1 MKTSKKKK
9 MSGPS
14 VVGKIVN
21 VTMPFKVRKRIFNEY
36 LADAQDGFVSNI
48 DSYLESKCP
57 EYTAQQRFDIKC
69 FIETNLKVIGK
80 PIPSDHVHI
89 PIKHGH
95 VTWTGKNP
103 PSKEQMEAFEK
114 LADFVFNHPEKLAAG
129 SLKTIPE
136 TIKKVSKKTKIPEIC
151 LSCGQM
157 NSENCDTCQK
167 PYNLE

>member
-14 VVGKIVN
+14 VVGKIA
-21 VTMPFKVRKRIFNEY
+21 FNEGGSPQ
-36 LADAQDGFVSNI
+36 LRHI
-48 DSYLESKCP
+48 
-57 EYTAQQRFDIKC
+57 
-69 FIETNLKVIGK
+69 
-80 PIPSDHVHI
+80 HI

-95 VTWTGKNP
+95 LTWTSKNP
-103 PSKEQMEAFEK
+103 PSKEQMEAFET